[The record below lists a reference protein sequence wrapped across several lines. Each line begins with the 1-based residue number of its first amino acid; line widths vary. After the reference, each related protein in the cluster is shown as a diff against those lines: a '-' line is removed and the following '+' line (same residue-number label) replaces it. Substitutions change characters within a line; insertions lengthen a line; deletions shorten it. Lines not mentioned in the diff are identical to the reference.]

1 MIYIK
6 STQSEI
12 VEKKPILLVGVVTA
26 LLTCTILIAGC
37 ASTSNSTPSTVSSQT
52 TGNVSNTTH
61 IGTTTPQAPI
71 TVAQDSNF
79 SITLRANPSTGYHW
93 EAQFDHHALSLT
105 SSVFVSDAN
114 SHNLVGVPG

>member
-1 MIYIK
+1 
-6 STQSEI
+6 
-12 VEKKPILLVGVVTA
+12 
-26 LLTCTILIAGC
+26 
-37 ASTSNSTPSTVSSQT
+37 SSQT

-114 SHNLVGVPG
+114 PHNLVGVPGSQVFAFRALSSGPTSITFENVAPSQNVTAQTTYAVIVE